1 MSYSTIDKEAQPLV
15 AEEASYTKKVLAG
28 AVAIAFV
35 LGAAAATATSSVGT
49 GSMTYLAPGGAKNGW
64 KDGVFQTYAFA
75 VYDSDETWSKCQSI
89 CKASIIGSDGGRS
102 VGDKMQMP
110 CLTSYDMVKQMAG
123 DMVRMGGGKEG
134 STSWFD
140 YKDGKWICEHK
151 SYNTKLG
158 FYYDYAHWD
167 PKADPSANGCGV
179 VQLGAFSRLTDYTDN
194 HWHIKSCDTKHMCT
208 CQGSS
213 FPEWVVPK

>member
-1 MSYSTIDKEAQPLV
+1 MG
-15 AEEASYTKKVLAG
+15 EASYTKKVLAG

-35 LGAAAATATSSVGT
+35 LGTAA
-49 GSMTYLAPGGAKNGW
+49 MTYLAPGGAKNGW

-123 DMVRMGGGKEG
+123 DMVRMG
-134 STSWFD
+134 D
-140 YKDGKWICEHK
+140 
-151 SYNTKLG
+151 
-158 FYYDYAHWD
+158 
-167 PKADPSANGCGV
+167 
-179 VQLGAFSRLTDYTDN
+179 
-194 HWHIKSCDTKHMCT
+194 
-208 CQGSS
+208 
-213 FPEWVVPK
+213 

>member
-1 MSYSTIDKEAQPLV
+1 M
-15 AEEASYTKKVLAG
+15 G
-28 AVAIAFV
+28 
-35 LGAAAATATSSVGT
+35 
-49 GSMTYLAPGGAKNGW
+49 
-64 KDGVFQTYAFA
+64 
-75 VYDSDETWSKCQSI
+75 
-89 CKASIIGSDGGRS
+89 
-102 VGDKMQMP
+102 
-110 CLTSYDMVKQMAG
+110 QMAG

-167 PKADPSANGCGV
+167 PKADPSANGCGA
-179 VQLGAFSRLTDYTDN
+179 VQLGDVSTTKDSDSKKVTDY

-208 CQGSS
+208 CRARRSRSGSPLNRRAPAS
-213 FPEWVVPK
+213 DGPEANGARLLNLSRLGWLGARRRYPSTKPAALPPTLRKLGRLV